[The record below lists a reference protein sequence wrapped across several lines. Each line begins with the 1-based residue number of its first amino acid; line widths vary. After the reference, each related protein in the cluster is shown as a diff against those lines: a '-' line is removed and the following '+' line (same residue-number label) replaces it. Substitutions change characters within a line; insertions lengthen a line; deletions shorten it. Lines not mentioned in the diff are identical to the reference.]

1 MSINHLLTPS
11 TTAHDING
19 RRATET
25 LRSYRHASKIFVDGN
40 YRLSPKYGFLFYVEF
55 DFNPLITSVSNT
67 AAQELGMIV
76 KSVGLPKFTI
86 DTKVHNAYN
95 RKNIVQNKINYDP
108 ITISFHDDQ
117 ADNVRNFWY
126 DYYSFFYRDSDYADT
141 TYDVIHKYQ
150 ERPSFQWGYTPRP
163 TASYNNNVAYQ
174 NYQYIQAIRIY
185 SLYQKNFSEYE
196 LINPTITNFKHGEH
210 ANGENGS
217 ILEHQMTVQFET
229 VKYQTGYTTSNT
241 AGGYVELHYDTEP
254 SPIAPSLGTNLVDN
268 GWGGTTNA
276 SDVVQDLAYYNLTT
290 AGGYVSPEPTSGAL
304 SAALGA
310 STVARFVSAATASSG
325 INAGGFTLPVLG
337 SLVSGVSNSNILN
350 QQLTAAGARLATST
364 VNTLASGVV
373 SGVTS
378 GLGPTGTTVV
388 GLAAAAIVNPK
399 GALATVENM
408 ALKIA
413 TGAIQQ
419 GVSSLASSAAMEISK
434 GISTGLLEI
443 NKSLAFNGATTFT
456 GGISTAFG
464 EAQSS
469 LNGLFTSS
477 GGFGLSSAGITP
489 AIDFTSDLTS
499 TSTFAVSGGTFGQ
512 LTATGTPALD
522 FTSDLTS
529 TSTFAVSGGNFGT
542 FIP

>member
-11 TTAHDING
+11 STAHDING

-76 KSVGLPKFTI
+76 KSVGLPKFSI

-108 ITISFHDDQ
+108 ITIAFHDDQ
-117 ADNVRNFWY
+117 SDNVRNFWY

-150 ERPSFQWGYTPRP
+150 ERPSFEWGYTPRP
-163 TASYNNNVAYQ
+163 TASYNNNSAYQ

-196 LINPTITNFKHGEH
+196 LINPIITSFKHGDH
-210 ANGENGS
+210 ANGENTN

-241 AGGYVELHYDTEP
+241 AGGYIELHYDTAP
-254 SPIAPSLGTNLVDN
+254 SPIAPSIGTNLIDN
-268 GWGGTTNA
+268 GQGGTTGA

-304 SAALGA
+304 SAAAGA
-310 STVARFVSAATASSG
+310 STVAKFVSAITSASG
-325 INAGGFTLPVLG
+325 TNAGGFTLPVLG
-337 SLVSGVSNSNILN
+337 SLVAGVSNSNLLS
-350 QQLTAAGARLATST
+350 QQLNAAGARLATST
-364 VNTLASGVV
+364 VNTLSSGVI
-373 SGVTS
+373 SGVTQ
-378 GLGPTGTTVV
+378 GLGPGGTQVL
-388 GLAAAAIVNPK
+388 GLAAAAIVNPS
-399 GALATVENM
+399 GTLATVENM

-419 GVSSLASSAAMEISK
+419 GVSSLASQAAIELTKSISS
-434 GISTGLLEI
+434 GITGI
-443 NKSLAFNGATTFT
+443 NQALAFNGASTLSGGFT
-456 GGISTAFG
+456 IAAGDIQAGIG
-464 EAQSS
+464 D
-469 LNGLFTSS
+469 LFTSS
-477 GGFGLSSAGITP
+477 PTTQIGVFNADSIGVQLP
-489 AIDFTSDLTS
+489 AL
-499 TSTFAVSGGTFGQ
+499 
-512 LTATGTPALD
+512 PALD
-522 FTSDLTS
+522 FTSELS
-529 TSTFAVSGGNFGT
+529 NPATFGLGGASGFGITAAGGSSNFGT
-542 FIP
+542 IF